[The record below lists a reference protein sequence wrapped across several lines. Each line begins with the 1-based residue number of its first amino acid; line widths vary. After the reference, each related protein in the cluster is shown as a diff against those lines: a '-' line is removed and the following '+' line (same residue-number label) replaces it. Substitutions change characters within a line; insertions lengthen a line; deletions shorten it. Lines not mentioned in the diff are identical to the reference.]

1 MRVLIDGRPVSEGD
15 ATISVFDW
23 ALIRG
28 FGVFEV
34 VRVYGHAAF
43 RLDPHLDRLERSA
56 AALGVEAP
64 GRDRIAEWIRQ
75 LAEANE
81 HGQVRV
87 VLTGG
92 GRDLLVESPP
102 RAVVMWEP
110 TPEVPDS
117 LRLIPVAAPWHP
129 ATDVGGF
136 AGVKWTSY
144 APNMAVTDKAR
155 RAGFDEA
162 LLMAVD
168 GIVLEGPT
176 FTVAWV
182 HEGRIETPS
191 LECGILPSITR
202 DVMVECAERLDI
214 PVSHGH
220 FPLERMLAADEAF
233 ALSTVKQVTPIRQ
246 IADSEIPLG
255 PVTRK
260 LTDCF
265 REIVQEETG

>member
-1 MRVLIDGRPVSEGD
+1 MRVLIDGRPVTEDD

-34 VRVYGHAAF
+34 IRVYGHEAF
-43 RLDPHLDRLERSA
+43 RLDPHLDRLERNA
-56 AALGVEAP
+56 AALGIEVP
-64 GRDRIAEWIRQ
+64 GRDTIAGWIGQ

-87 VLTGG
+87 ILTGG

-102 RAVVMWEP
+102 RTIVMWEP
-110 TPEVPDS
+110 SPEVPDS

-129 ATDVGGF
+129 ATDAGGF

-144 APNMAVTDKAR
+144 APNMAASDKAH
-155 RAGFDEA
+155 RAGFDDA
-162 LLMAVD
+162 LLIAVD
-168 GIVLEGPT
+168 GIVLDGPT
-176 FTVAWV
+176 VTVAWV

-202 DVMVECAERLDI
+202 EVMVECAERLDI
-214 PVSHGH
+214 PVSQGH

-233 ALSTVKQVTPIRQ
+233 AMSTVKQVSPIER
-246 IADSEIPLG
+246 IADVEIPLG
-255 PVTRK
+255 PMTRK
-260 LTDCF
+260 LAGCF